1 MTKKNSTKTWSRRLL
16 FMSLAALFLLILVG
30 GGFYLQRTFRLENF
44 KTEILEALQ
53 SSLHRRVVYESGDFT
68 FHFTPAFTF
77 KNIVIMEKDG
87 SAPFLTADRLTFR
100 IALLPLLQKRLA
112 LGGVVL
118 ENPCA
123 IITRDSSGEFNIGD
137 LLEGGGAEIP
147 LRIRG
152 IRVKNGKVRFADRGA
167 GPREIVTAL
176 DGLDLAIGRFVR
188 GKTTDFKLSAAV
200 VQGREPGEVRLNGK
214 LTPSPAGKPL
224 LESTYDGS
232 VVARNLLVDHYWDYY
247 ARYVPFRKV
256 LGHLEMDTKFKGKLT
271 AFTSAGS
278 MTFRGLRF
286 DYPQIFHAVLTPK
299 NVSFRYDMELTPR
312 DITVSSLDLDVDAL
326 NVKGSCALKDIPSGD
341 LLIEARAKTSTFRL
355 EEFAGY
361 IPYGVIADAASQYIE
376 EHIKGG
382 TYQLDEGSLIGRVSQ
397 IAHMERGTNYNV
409 LSIRGTVDQGL
420 VSYGPEVPTFN
431 SITGNLA
438 MQGKDFILTGMQ
450 GKFGSSPFTLD
461 GRITDYPLN
470 SPCSYPF
477 TMTMKPRVAEVQ
489 WLVGRD
495 WKKSIRFS
503 GEESTL
509 SLQGSGPTSGY
520 ALSGSWDLTS
530 AAYSYRDTMAK
541 PAGTRNHLFFQSLL
555 SEQGAKVSTF
565 RYDLMPL
572 VVTGSG
578 EYLAGKRRP
587 LSFAV
592 RSNNFPIQPMAAFF
606 PRIAKREPAG
616 KAHLSIHGTAGG
628 SGDEGPLLG
637 GEITLVEASL
647 KVAESMQPLTHVNG
661 TVALSGESLRSSRLT
676 ARLGAASI
684 TGSGVLSGFASPSL
698 DFEFSAPVLD
708 FADLGLRSA
717 TGKVKV
723 EQVKGSVSFQND
735 TLTINSLAGRINRS
749 TIRASGI
756 VRDPRN
762 PRVTMNLDADYLDM
776 GDVELLAGL
785 EPEGGGKAGA
795 GRSSFHAIVNAEAG
809 NFHQVEYRK
818 LHADVTLDQK
828 ILYVEEAGCSV
839 LGGTFAGSGRV
850 DFGATGGPRYQTSL
864 QLKDISAGQLL
875 QALGTNRELTGTMTI
890 EGDLI
895 AKGTTL
901 DQVKATSLGNLRLHC
916 EKGTLRKFSLLS
928 KLFSILNVS
937 QLFKFKLPDMV
948 ADGMPYN
955 EINASFALRDG
966 LVTTDDLFIDSNAM
980 NISIVGEFDLVKEQL
995 KVTVGVKPL
1004 QTIDKVVSRIPVLG
1018 WVLTG
1023 KNKSLITTYFEATG
1037 SLDNPEVKSIT
1048 AKSMAKGVFNIFSRL
1063 FSLPAKLV
1071 TDTGEV
1077 IINQ

>member
-16 FMSLAALFLLILVG
+16 FMSLGAVFLLILG
-30 GGFYLQRTFRLENF
+30 GGTFYLQRTFRLENF
-44 KTEILEALQ
+44 KTEILQALQ
-53 SSLHRRVVYESGDFT
+53 STLHRRVIYESGDFT
-68 FHFTPAFTF
+68 FHFMPAFTF
-77 KNIVIMEKDG
+77 KKIVIMEKDG

-112 LGGVVL
+112 LRGIVL
-118 ENPCA
+118 DKPSA
-123 IITRDSSGEFNIGD
+123 IITRDSSGTFNISD
-137 LLEGGGAEIP
+137 LLKSSGGEIP

-152 IRVKNGKVRFADRGA
+152 IRVKDGTLRFVDRGA
-167 GPREIVTAL
+167 GPGRIVTTL
-176 DGLDLAIGRFVR
+176 EGLDLSLGRFVR
-188 GKTTDFKLSAAV
+188 GKTADFRLSAAV

-224 LESTYDGS
+224 LETIYDGS
-232 VVARNLLVDHYWDYY
+232 VVARNLVVDHYWDYY

-256 LGHLEMDTKFKGKLT
+256 LGRLEMDTEFKGKLT

-278 MTFRGLRF
+278 MKLRGLRF
-286 DYPQIFHAVLTPK
+286 DYPQVFHAVLTPK
-299 NVSFRYDMELTPR
+299 LVSFRYDMELTPR
-312 DITVSSLDLDVDAL
+312 DITVKSLDLDVDAL
-326 NVKGSCALKDIPSGD
+326 NVTGSCALKDIPSGD

-355 EEFAGY
+355 EDFAGY
-361 IPYGVIADAASQYIE
+361 VPYGVIADDAAQYIE

-382 TYQLDEGSLIGRVSQ
+382 TYRLDEGSLIGRVSQ

-409 LSIRGTVDQGL
+409 LSIRGTVDKGL

-431 SITGNLA
+431 GIKGSLA

-450 GKFGSSPFTLD
+450 GNFGNSPFTLD

-470 SPCSYPF
+470 SPCSYLF
-477 TMTMKPRVAEVQ
+477 TMTMKPRPEQVL

-495 WKKSIRFS
+495 WKKFVRFS

-520 ALSGSWDLTS
+520 ALSGSWDLSS
-530 AAYSYRDTMAK
+530 AAYSYRDIMAK
-541 PAGTRNHLFFQSLL
+541 PAGTRNHFFFQSLL
-555 SEQGAKVSTF
+555 SDQGAKLSNF

-578 EYLAGKRRP
+578 EYQVGRRRP

-592 RSNNFPIQPMAAFF
+592 RSNNFPIQPMAAYF
-606 PRIAKREPAG
+606 PRVAKREPAG

-637 GEITLVEASL
+637 GEITLAGASL
-647 KVAESMQPLTHVNG
+647 KPSESMPALTNING
-661 TVALSGESLRSSRLT
+661 TVGFSGESLKSSRLT
-676 ARLGAASI
+676 ARLGKS
-684 TGSGVLSGFASPSL
+684 TLSGSGVLAGFASPAL
-698 DFEFSAPVLD
+698 DFEFSSPALD
-708 FADLGLRSA
+708 LADVGLRSS
-717 TGKVKV
+717 TGNVTV
-723 EQVKGSVSFQND
+723 EQVKGAISFKGD
-735 TLTINSLAGRINRS
+735 TLTIKSLAGRINRS

-776 GDVELLAGL
+776 GDVALLAGL
-785 EPEGGGKAGA
+785 EPEGAGKAGA
-795 GRSSFHAIVNAEAG
+795 GRSSFRAIVNAEAG
-809 NFHQVEYRK
+809 NFHQVAYRK

-828 ILYVEEAGCSV
+828 ILYIEEAGCSL
-839 LGGTFAGSGRV
+839 LGGTFTGSGRV

-864 QLKDISAGQLL
+864 QLKDISAGQFL
-875 QALGTNRELTGTMTI
+875 QSLGTNRELTGTMTI
-890 EGDLI
+890 EGDII
-895 AKGTTL
+895 AKGDTF

-948 ADGMPYN
+948 SDGMPYN

-966 LVTTDDLFIDSNAM
+966 LVTTEDLFIDSNAM

-995 KVTVGVKPL
+995 NVTVGVKPL

-1023 KNKSLITTYFEATG
+1023 KNKSLITTYFEASG
-1037 SLDNPEVKSIT
+1037 SLDNPAVKSIT